1 MSYRAEY
8 QRWCQKVTDPVLLEE
23 LESIKDDSAAIA
35 ARFAEPLVFGT
46 AGLRGVLGAGTGM
59 MNVYTVRRTTKGLA
73 DYVNERY
80 GGGAVAVAY
89 DSRNMSEEFARQTA
103 SVLAKNG
110 IEVHI
115 YRELMPTPM
124 LSFAVRDLG
133 CRAGV
138 MITASHNPA
147 KYNGYKV
154 YGSDGCQMT
163 TEDAAAVYS
172 RIEKVDM
179 FKGTDGEDFDAALEA
194 GKIKYIQKS
203 LLERYF
209 AAVEARQI
217 NGNIC
222 LKYPLKVVYSPLN
235 GTGNKPVRRVL
246 EDIGVKDVIVVHEQ
260 ELPDG
265 NFPTCTYPNPETREA
280 LSLGLELCEKEKPDL
295 FIATDPDADR
305 IGVAVRDAGEYKILT
320 GNEIGV
326 LLLNYI
332 CTALT
337 DTKRMPERPVAVRSI
352 VSSSLADKIA
362 ESFGV
367 EMREVLTGFKF
378 IGEQVLLLEQAGC
391 EERFIFGFEESCGY
405 LSGGY
410 VRDKDAVLASMLLCE
425 MTSYYRSKNRNLI
438 MVPEDLYQR
447 FGWYRHKVYNASFE
461 DKGGIKKMTQV
472 MAKLREKAPTEVAG
486 FKVVR
491 IKDFLAGTDT
501 DLASGEVGEIT
512 LPKSDVIEYRLEN
525 GATVMVRPSG
535 TEPKMKI
542 YLTSC
547 ESTAEGSDEVM
558 DRLYQLAPGLIGC

>member
-1 MSYRAEY
+1 MSYRTEY
-8 QRWCQKVTDPVLLEE
+8 QRWCAKVTDEVLLAE
-23 LESIKDDSAAIA
+23 LNAIKDDDAAIA
-35 ARFAEPLVFGT
+35 SRFAEPLVFGT

-80 GGGAVAVAY
+80 GGGAVAISY
-89 DSRNMSEEFARQTA
+89 DSRNMSEEFAHETA
-103 SVLAKNG
+103 AVLAANG
-110 IEVHI
+110 IEVHL
-115 YRELMPTPM
+115 YKELMPTPM
-124 LSFAVRDLG
+124 LSFAVRELS

-163 TEDAAAVYS
+163 TEDANAVYA

-179 FKGTDGEDFDAALEA
+179 FSGTDGADFDEA
-194 GKIKYIQKS
+194 VADGRIKFIQKS
-203 LLERYF
+203 VIEKFYE
-209 AAVEARQI
+209 AVKARQI
-217 NGNIC
+217 NPKIC
-222 LKYPLKVVYSPLN
+222 VKYPLKVVYSPLN
-235 GTGNKPVRRVL
+235 GTGNVPVRRIL
-246 EDIGVKDVIVVHEQ
+246 DDIGVKDVIIVPEQ

-280 LSLGLELCEKEKPDL
+280 LALGLELCEKEKPDL

-320 GNEIGV
+320 GNEIGI
-326 LLLNYI
+326 LMLNYI
-332 CTALT
+332 CTALAEN
-337 DTKRMPERPVAVRSI
+337 KAMPERPVAVRSI

-367 EMREVLTGFKF
+367 EMRAVLTGFKF
-378 IGEQVLLLEQAGC
+378 IGEQILLLEQAGC

-425 MTSYYRSKNRNLI
+425 MTSYYRSKNRNLV
-438 MVPEDLYQR
+438 MVLEDIYNQY
-447 FGWYRHKVYNASFE
+447 GWYLHKVHNASFE
-461 DKGGIKKMTQV
+461 DKGGIRKMTQV
-472 MAKLREKAPTEVAG
+472 MAKLREKAPETIG
-486 FKVVR
+486 DWKVVGV
-491 IKDFLAGTDT
+491 KDILASTDT
-501 DLASGEVGEIT
+501 NVLTGEVSDIT
-512 LPKSDVIEYRLEN
+512 LPKADVIEYKLEN
-525 GATVMVRPSG
+525 GAVVMVRPSG

-542 YLTSC
+542 YLTAA
-547 ESTAEGSDEVM
+547 EKTAEASAEVM
-558 DRLYQLAPGLIGC
+558 DTLLKVAPELIGG